1 MRTVLEQAKSWHRP
15 LMLMVLAMMGLVVA
29 SGIGLAV
36 DNREIL
42 NESVWLKPFKFG
54 IAFVLYGAT
63 LAWLLSKLRKAK
75 RLGWWTGTVFAVTGI
90 VDVGFIAVQA
100 ARGTFS
106 HFNDNTDT
114 FNQVGQK
121 VFMSGVLGLFGA
133 SLVVAIMLLF
143 QRVGDAPMNRAIRI
157 GLGLAV
163 AGMGIAFYLVGANT
177 DRQQVTDA
185 YGHPVTLA
193 GSHGI
198 GVEPGGPG
206 MPLTHWSTVG
216 GDLRI
221 PHFVGLHAIHFLL
234 ITLLVLHLLAGRIA
248 WLRPERVRARLIGV
262 AAFAYA
268 GVMATVTVQAFRG
281 QALIHPDL
289 KTLGMLAGVA
299 TISLMALTAVLTT
312 ARRTTP
318 LAPPQPTPTLQPT
331 QALEPTPAT
340 PATQPTQPTQPTP
353 PVTATRS

>member
-1 MRTVLEQAKSWHRP
+1 
-15 LMLMVLAMMGLVVA
+15 MLMVLAMAGLVLTAGV
-29 SGIGLAV
+29 GLAV
-36 DNREIL
+36 DHREIL

-54 IAFVLYGAT
+54 ISFVLYGAT

-75 RLGWWTGTVFAVTGI
+75 RFGWWTGTVFAVTGM

-106 HFNDNTDT
+106 HFNADTDT
-114 FNQVGQK
+114 FNQVGQQ

-133 SLVVAIMLLF
+133 SLVIAIMLLF
-143 QRVGDAPMNRAIRI
+143 QRVGDAPLNRAIRT

-163 AGMGIAFYLVGANT
+163 AGMAIAFYLVGANGQRT
-177 DRQQVTDA
+177 QVTDA

-198 GVEPGGPG
+198 GVEAGGPG

-234 ITLLVLHLLAGRIA
+234 LVLLALHLLGRRVT
-248 WLRPERVRARLIGV
+248 WLQPERVRARLVGV

-268 GVMATVTVQAFRG
+268 GVMATVAVQAFRG
-281 QALIHPDL
+281 QSLIHPDVR
-289 KTLGMLAGVA
+289 TLGMLGGFMAVSLVA
-299 TISLMALTAVLTT
+299 LAAVVTS
-312 ARRTTP
+312 ARR
-318 LAPPQPTPTLQPT
+318 
-331 QALEPTPAT
+331 
-340 PATQPTQPTQPTP
+340 
-353 PVTATRS
+353 PVRRPVRSAEAFEKLGV

>member
-1 MRTVLEQAKSWHRP
+1 MRRVLEEVRSWHRP
-15 LMLMVLAMMGLVVA
+15 LMVMVLAMAGLVLTAGVGLVA
-29 SGIGLAV
+29 
-36 DNREIL
+36 DHREIL

-63 LAWLLSKLRKAK
+63 LAWLVSRLRKAK
-75 RLGWWTGTVFAVTGI
+75 RFGWWVGTAFAVTGV

-114 FNQVGQK
+114 FNQVGQRI
-121 VFMSGVLGLFGA
+121 FMSGVLGLFGA
-133 SLVVAIMLLF
+133 SLVIAVMLLF
-143 QRVGDAPMNRAIRI
+143 QRVGDAPLNRAIRV

-163 AGMGIAFYLVGANT
+163 AGMGIAFYLVGANS

-198 GVEPGGPG
+198 GVEAGGPG

-221 PHFVGLHAIHFLL
+221 PHFVGLHAIHALL
-234 ITLLVLHLLAGRIA
+234 IAVLILTLLSRRVA
-248 WLRPERVRARLIGV
+248 WLRPERVRARLVGV
-262 AAFAYA
+262 AAFAYT
-268 GVMATVTVQAFRG
+268 GLMVTVTVQAFRG
-281 QALIHPDL
+281 QSLIHPDVQ
-289 KTLGMLAGVA
+289 TLGMLAGFVA
-299 TISLMALTAVLTT
+299 ISLAALAAVVGS
-312 ARRTTP
+312 ARR
-318 LAPPQPTPTLQPT
+318 
-331 QALEPTPAT
+331 QAAVADRTERVLV
-340 PATQPTQPTQPTP
+340 QQ
-353 PVTATRS
+353 V

>member
-1 MRTVLEQAKSWHRP
+1 MRTALEEVKSWHRP
-15 LMLMVLAMMGLVVA
+15 LMLMVLAMAGLVLT
-29 SGIGLAV
+29 SGVGLAV
-36 DNREIL
+36 DHREIL

-54 IAFVLYGAT
+54 ISFVLYGAT

-75 RLGWWTGTVFAVTGI
+75 RLGWWTGTAFAITGI

-106 HFNDNTDT
+106 HFNATGDT
-114 FNQVGQK
+114 FNQVGQQ

-143 QRVGDAPMNRAIRI
+143 QRVGDAPLNRAIRA

-163 AGMGIAFYLVGANT
+163 AGMALAFYLVGANGQRT
-177 DRQQVTDA
+177 EVKDA

-198 GVEPGGPG
+198 GVEAGGPG

-234 ITLLVLHLLAGRIA
+234 IVLLALHFLGRRMT
-248 WLRPERVRARLIGV
+248 WLQPERVRARLVGV
-262 AAFAYA
+262 AAFAYT
-268 GVMATVTVQAFRG
+268 GVMVTVAVQAFRG
-281 QALIHPDL
+281 QSLIHPDGQ
-289 KTLGMLAGVA
+289 TLGMFGGFMAVSLTALAGVVA
-299 TISLMALTAVLTT
+299 A
-312 ARRTTP
+312 ARR
-318 LAPPQPTPTLQPT
+318 
-331 QALEPTPAT
+331 
-340 PATQPTQPTQPTP
+340 
-353 PVTATRS
+353 PVRLPVERAEDFEKLGV

>member
-1 MRTVLEQAKSWHRP
+1 MDGMRTALEEVKSWHRP
-15 LMLMVLAMMGLVVA
+15 LMVMVLAMAGLVLTAGV
-29 SGIGLAV
+29 GLLV

-63 LAWLLSKLRKAK
+63 LAWLLSRLRKAK
-75 RLGWWTGTVFAVTGI
+75 RFGWWTGTVFAVTGF

-106 HFNDNTDT
+106 HFNDNADT

-133 SLVVAIMLLF
+133 SLVIAIMLLF
-143 QRVGDAPMNRAIRI
+143 QRVGDAPLNRAIRI
-157 GLGLAV
+157 GLGLAT
-163 AGMGIAFYLVGANT
+163 AGMAIAFYLVGANS
-177 DRQQVTDA
+177 DHEQVVDA

-206 MPLTHWSTVG
+206 MPLTNWSTVG

-221 PHFVGLHAIHFLL
+221 PHFVGLHAIHALL
-234 ITLLVLHLLAGRIA
+234 IAVLVLNLLARRVG
-248 WLRPERVRARLIGV
+248 WLRPERVRARLVGV
-262 AAFAYA
+262 AAFAYT
-268 GVMATVTVQAFRG
+268 GLMTTVTVQAFRG
-281 QALIHPDL
+281 QSLVHPDGR
-289 KTLGMLAGVA
+289 TLSMLGGFMLVSLVA
-299 TISLMALTAVLTT
+299 FGAVVTS
-312 ARRTTP
+312 ARRN
-318 LAPPQPTPTLQPT
+318 AAIAQPELRQPVD
-331 QALEPTPAT
+331 AGRA
-340 PATQPTQPTQPTP
+340 
-353 PVTATRS
+353 

>member
-1 MRTVLEQAKSWHRP
+1 MRTVLEEAKSWHRP
-15 LMLMVLAMMGLVVA
+15 LMLMVLAMAGLVLTAGV
-29 SGIGLAV
+29 GLAV
-36 DNREIL
+36 DHREIL

-54 IAFVLYGAT
+54 ISFVLYGAT

-75 RLGWWTGTVFAVTGI
+75 RFGWWTGTVFAITGI

-106 HFNDNTDT
+106 HFNANTDA
-114 FNQVGQK
+114 FNQVGQQ

-143 QRVGDAPMNRAIRI
+143 QRVGDAPLNRAIRV

-163 AGMGIAFYLVGANT
+163 AGMGIAFYLVGANS
-177 DRQQVTDA
+177 QHEQVIDA
-185 YGHPVTLA
+185 YGHPVTLG

-234 ITLLVLHLLAGRIA
+234 IVLPALHLLGRRTP
-248 WLRPERVRARLIGV
+248 WLRPERVRARVIGV

-268 GVMATVTVQAFRG
+268 GVMLTVTVQAFRG
-281 QALIHPDL
+281 QPLIHPDGE
-289 KTLGMLAGVA
+289 TLGMLGGFLAVSAVALAGVVGA
-299 TISLMALTAVLTT
+299 
-312 ARRTTP
+312 ARRQP
-318 LAPPQPTPTLQPT
+318 VVPAHAAPRH
-331 QALEPTPAT
+331 
-340 PATQPTQPTQPTP
+340 
-353 PVTATRS
+353 PVGAGRA

>member
-1 MRTVLEQAKSWHRP
+1 MRTVLQEAKSWHRP
-15 LMLMVLAMMGLVVA
+15 LMLMVLAMTGLVVA
-29 SGIGLAV
+29 SGIGLLV
-36 DNREIL
+36 DHREIL

-54 IAFVLYGAT
+54 ISFVLYGAT

-75 RLGWWTGTVFAVTGI
+75 RFGWWMGTAFAVTGV
-90 VDVGFIAVQA
+90 VDVGFIAIQA

-106 HFNDNTDT
+106 HFNSNPDT
-114 FNQVGQK
+114 FNQVGQQ

-143 QRVGDAPMNRAIRI
+143 QRVGDAPMNRAIRV

-163 AGMGIAFYLVGANT
+163 AGMGIAFYLVGSHSTNE
-177 DRQQVTDA
+177 QVTDA
-185 YGHPVTLA
+185 YGHPVTLG

-198 GVEPGGPG
+198 GVEPGGPS

-234 ITLLVLHLLAGRIA
+234 ITLLVLHLLARRVA
-248 WLRPERVRARLIGV
+248 WIRPERVRARLVGV

-281 QALIHPDL
+281 QALIHPDGQ
-289 KTLGMLAGVA
+289 TLGMLGGFLAISALALAGVI
-299 TISLMALTAVLTT
+299 TS
-312 ARRTTP
+312 ARRHPAVPTHA
-318 LAPPQPTPTLQPT
+318 APRQPVGAGRP
-331 QALEPTPAT
+331 
-340 PATQPTQPTQPTP
+340 
-353 PVTATRS
+353 

>member
-1 MRTVLEQAKSWHRP
+1 
-15 LMLMVLAMMGLVVA
+15 MLMVLAMAGLVLTAGV
-29 SGIGLAV
+29 GLLA

-54 IAFVLYGAT
+54 ISFVLYGAT

-75 RLGWWTGTVFAVTGI
+75 RFGWWTGAVFAITGV

-106 HFNDNTDT
+106 HFNADTDT
-114 FNQVGQK
+114 FNQVGQQ

-143 QRVGDAPMNRAIRI
+143 QRVGDAPLNRAIRV

-163 AGMGIAFYLVGANT
+163 AGMAIAFYLVGANGH
-177 DRQQVTDA
+177 REQVTDA

-234 ITLLVLHLLAGRIA
+234 IVLLALHLLGRRAA
-248 WLRPERVRARLIGV
+248 WLRPERVRARLVGV

-268 GVMATVTVQAFRG
+268 GVMLTVTVQAFRG
-281 QALIHPDL
+281 QSLIHPDGE
-289 KTLGMLAGVA
+289 TLGMLGGFLAISAVALAGVVGA
-299 TISLMALTAVLTT
+299 
-312 ARRTTP
+312 ARRQP
-318 LAPPQPTPTLQPT
+318 VVPAHAAPRQPVG
-331 QALEPTPAT
+331 AGRA
-340 PATQPTQPTQPTP
+340 
-353 PVTATRS
+353 